1 MSMHRSY
8 KKILIFI
15 VGILGCG
22 AVCAGAASIFEFD
35 HSAFAK
41 IPVLHEGRVKPLD
54 TFAATY
60 LETFNGKAKLA
71 HTKPI
76 EWLAEALMDPEKARR
91 REIFDVPNPKV
102 IDALEL
108 ERRPGHRYSYD
119 ELSQAMTS
127 HFKTLH
133 PIFMKPREELS
144 LAQRQLLD
152 IYAKMGAFEEIVG
165 SLALM
170 SPDFEIPEGDLAQM
184 FGVPAGI
191 FLTYMDVRLKQEALQ
206 QAAMAIIT
214 RNKPDEGH
222 GHGAFSEEDMKVI
235 GLVQKLRDIESGAGS
250 EVLRVI
256 PPQWEESKDLW
267 FSPWSIT
274 QIGHGSPKSAR
285 FLQLWKDL
293 VNAYRSGDNAAWLK
307 TSREIYASSLEMA
320 GEHASERKLSLEL
333 IFNRGKFFTRSFT
346 FYLMAFLAIIAG
358 MMFWGEQLRR
368 VAFALLGIGFL
379 FHAVGLTI
387 RTVIM
392 GRPPVSN
399 LYESIVFVGF
409 VAALFGILLEWRKKN
424 SLGIIIA
431 SLVGAVLHLL
441 GFKYDAGGDTMGM
454 LVAVL
459 NTKFWLTTHVITITI
474 GYGCCFVGGVIGH
487 IYLLQ
492 RLLKPSQKERL
503 TEFYKNMQGV
513 SFVALFFTALGTILG
528 GIWADQSWGRFWGWD
543 PKENGALLIVLWLVW
558 LIHGRLSTKISEL
571 GFAAGM
577 VCTNIVVALAWFGVN
592 LLNVGLHSYGFTENA
607 ALYLTAFCS
616 AEFFF
621 ALGCYLIIRI
631 RKI

>member
-1 MSMHRSY
+1 MSMRRIN
-8 KKILIFI
+8 KKVLIFI
-15 VGILGCG
+15 LGIWG
-22 AVCAGAASIFEFD
+22 ASAVWGGAASIFEFD

-60 LETFNGKAKLA
+60 LETFNSKAKLA

-119 ELSQAMTS
+119 ELSQAMMG

-133 PIFMKPREELS
+133 PIFTKPREELS
-144 LAQRQLLD
+144 LAQSQLLD
-152 IYAKMGAFEEIVG
+152 IYAKMGAFEEIVR
-165 SLALM
+165 SLVLM
-170 SPDFEIPEGDLAQM
+170 SPDFEIAEGEPSQI
-184 FGVPAGI
+184 FGVPAGT

-206 QAAMAIIT
+206 QVVMKIVSQ
-214 RNKPDEGH
+214 NKTAE

-235 GLVQKLRDIESGAGS
+235 GLVQRMREIEAGAGS

-267 FSPWSIT
+267 FSPSSIT
-274 QIGHGSPKSAR
+274 QVGHGSPKSAQ
-285 FLQLWKDL
+285 FLQSWKDL
-293 VNAYRSGDNAAWLK
+293 VNAYRSGDNTAWFK
-307 TSREIYASSLEMA
+307 ASKEIYSSSLEMA
-320 GEHASERKLSLEL
+320 GKNASGKKLSLEVM
-333 IFNRGKFFTRSFT
+333 FNRGKFFTQSFT
-346 FYLMAFLAIIAG
+346 FYLMAFLVILAG
-358 MMFWGEQLRR
+358 MMFWGERLRR
-368 VAFALLGIGFL
+368 SAFVLLGVGFL
-379 FHAVGLTI
+379 FHTIGLVV

-399 LYESIVFVGF
+399 LYESIIFVGF
-409 VAALFGILLEWRKKN
+409 IAVSFGILLEGRKKN

-431 SLVGAVLHLL
+431 SLVGASLHLL

-474 GYGCCFVGGVIGH
+474 GYGCCFVGGAIGH

-492 RLLKPSQKERL
+492 RLLRPSQKERL
-503 TEFYKNMQGV
+503 AECYKNMQGV

-543 PKENGALLIVLWLVW
+543 PKENGALLIVLWMVW
-558 LIHGRLSTKISEL
+558 LIHGRLSAKISDL
-571 GFAAGM
+571 GFAVGM

-607 ALYLTAFCS
+607 ALNLAVFCL

-621 ALGCYLIIRI
+621 ALGSYLIIRI

>member
-1 MSMHRSY
+1 M
-8 KKILIFI
+8 IFI
-15 VGILGCG
+15 LWVLGCG
-22 AVCAGAASIFEFD
+22 AVFAGAASIFEYD
-35 HSAFAK
+35 YSAFAR

-71 HTKPI
+71 HTQSI

-91 REIFDVPNPKV
+91 RMIFNVPNPKV
-102 IDALEL
+102 TDALEL

-119 ELSQAMTS
+119 ELSQAMTG

-152 IYAKMGAFEEIVG
+152 VYAKMGAFEEIFR

-170 SPDFEIPEGDLAQM
+170 SPDFEISEGELAQI
-184 FGVPAGI
+184 FGVPAGT
-191 FLTYMDVRLKQEALQ
+191 FLTYMDVRLKQDALQ
-206 QAAMAIIT
+206 QAAMKVVAQKT
-214 RNKPDEGH
+214 TAE

-235 GLVQKLRDIESGAGS
+235 GLVQRMRDVEGGAGS
-250 EVLRVI
+250 DVLCVI
-256 PPQWEESKDLW
+256 SPQWEESKDLW
-267 FSPWSIT
+267 FSPWGIT
-274 QIGHGSPKSAR
+274 RAGYGSPQSAR

-293 VNAYRSGDNAAWLK
+293 MSAYRGGDNAAWLK
-307 TSREIYASSLEMA
+307 VSKEIYASSLEMS
-320 GEHASERKLSLEL
+320 GTHASGKKLALEVV
-333 IFNRGKFFTRSFT
+333 FNRWKFFTQSFT
-346 FYLMAFLAIIAG
+346 FYLAAFLVVLAG
-358 MMFWGEQLRR
+358 MMFWGERLRR
-368 VAFALLGIGFL
+368 AAFVLVGIGFL
-379 FHAVGLTI
+379 FHTIGLTI

-399 LYESIVFVGF
+399 LYESIIFVGF
-409 VAALFGILLEWRKKN
+409 VAVFLGIILEWRKKN

-431 SLVGAVLHLL
+431 ALAGAVFHLM
-441 GFKYDAGGDTMGM
+441 GFTYDAGGDTMGM
-454 LVAVL
+454 LAAVL

-492 RLLKPSQKERL
+492 RMARPFEKERL
-503 TEFYKNMQGV
+503 GELYKNMRGV

-558 LIHGRLSTKISEL
+558 LIHGRLSAKISEL

-577 VCTNIVVALAWFGVN
+577 VCANVVVALAWFGVN

-607 ALYLTAFCS
+607 ALNLVIFCS
-616 AEFFF
+616 AEFLF
-621 ALGCYLIIRI
+621 ALGSYLVIRI